1 MANELSAKNVTI
13 LQLQS
18 ENNRLTELHEQ
29 ISEKMYNSNK
39 PSPVVNA
46 LSDQRALRAD
56 RKARRAVS
64 EDRQS
69 SRKSSSDRATSRQK
83 IRHNAPS
90 SGGQVVIE
98 RRSREKRVEKNI
110 ASDSS
115 DEGALRAKKKSGEPT
130 SVPTRRRITRSMR
143 EHSPLNQSPRKLG
156 GRMDRGGSTS
166 SGCSTASSSD
176 EERVLISQSDRVTTM

>member
-69 SRKSSSDRATSRQK
+69 SRKSSSDRATLRQK

-98 RRSREKRVEKNI
+98 RRSREKRAEKNI

-115 DEGALRAKKKSGEPT
+115 D
-130 SVPTRRRITRSMR
+130 
-143 EHSPLNQSPRKLG
+143 
-156 GRMDRGGSTS
+156 
-166 SGCSTASSSD
+166 
-176 EERVLISQSDRVTTM
+176 